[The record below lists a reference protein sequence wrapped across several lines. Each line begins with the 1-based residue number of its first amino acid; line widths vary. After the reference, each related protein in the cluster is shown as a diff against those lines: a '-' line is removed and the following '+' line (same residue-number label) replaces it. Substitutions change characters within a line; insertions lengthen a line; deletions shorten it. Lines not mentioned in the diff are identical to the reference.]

1 MNKSLDL
8 WKFGQV
14 IITTSLIRGIPM
26 FGLGKKRTPFGE
38 YLDRRGI
45 KQQWLVQRT
54 GLSKSL
60 ISDLANKKDR
70 IPTLTSATKII
81 KTLRKFDKRIDYH
94 DFWDINA

>member
-1 MNKSLDL
+1 
-8 WKFGQV
+8 
-14 IITTSLIRGIPM
+14 M
-26 FGLGKKRTPFGE
+26 FGLGKKRTPFGD
-38 YLDRRGI
+38 YLDHRGI

-81 KTLRKFDKRIDYH
+81 RILKKFDKHIDYQ
-94 DFWDINA
+94 DFWNIDL

>member
-1 MNKSLDL
+1 
-8 WKFGQV
+8 
-14 IITTSLIRGIPM
+14 M

-38 YLDRRGI
+38 YLDHRGI
-45 KQQWLVQRT
+45 KQQWLVQKT

-81 KTLRKFDKRIDYH
+81 RILKNLI
-94 DFWDINA
+94 DILIIKIFGILIFETSRMCCASYYF

>member
-1 MNKSLDL
+1 
-8 WKFGQV
+8 
-14 IITTSLIRGIPM
+14 M

-60 ISDLANKKDR
+60 ISDLANKK
-70 IPTLTSATKII
+70 
-81 KTLRKFDKRIDYH
+81 
-94 DFWDINA
+94 N

>member
-1 MNKSLDL
+1 MDKLL
-8 WKFGQV
+8 LPHAYLG
-14 IITTSLIRGIPM
+14 GIPM

>member
-1 MNKSLDL
+1 MYKLLVRYSLL
-8 WKFGQV
+8 G
-14 IITTSLIRGIPM
+14 GIPYVWAR
-26 FGLGKKRTPFGE
+26 KKRTPFGD

-70 IPTLTSATKII
+70 VPTLTSATKII
-81 KTLRKFDKRIDYH
+81 KTLRKFDKRVDYH
-94 DFWDINA
+94 DFWDINV

>member
-1 MNKSLDL
+1 
-8 WKFGQV
+8 
-14 IITTSLIRGIPM
+14 M
-26 FGLGKKRTPFGE
+26 FGLGKKRTPFGK
-38 YLDRRGI
+38 YLDHRGI

-81 KTLRKFDKRIDYH
+81 RILKKFDKHIDYQ
-94 DFWDINA
+94 DFWNIDI

>member
-1 MNKSLDL
+1 MNKGLVL
-8 WKFGQV
+8 WNIVQAISTIF
-14 IITTSLIRGIPM
+14 SIRRDSYVWAR
-26 FGLGKKRTPFGE
+26 KKRTPFGD

-70 IPTLTSATKII
+70 VPTLTSATKII
-81 KTLRKFDKRIDYH
+81 KTLRKFDKRVDYH
-94 DFWDINA
+94 DFWDINV

>member
-1 MNKSLDL
+1 MNKRLDL

-14 IITTSLIRGIPM
+14 IITIILIRRNPHVWVR
-26 FGLGKKRTPFGE
+26 KKRTPFGD

-45 KQQWLVQRT
+45 KQQWLVQKT

-70 IPTLTSATKII
+70 VPTLTSATKII
-81 KTLRKFDKRIDYH
+81 KTLRKFDNRIDYH
-94 DFWDINA
+94 DFWDINI

>member
-1 MNKSLDL
+1 M
-8 WKFGQV
+8 
-14 IITTSLIRGIPM
+14 
-26 FGLGKKRTPFGE
+26 
-38 YLDRRGI
+38 

-70 IPTLTSATKII
+70 VPTLTSATKIVKI
-81 KTLRKFDKRIDYH
+81 LRKFAKHIDFH